1 MMPTS
6 TRTAQ
11 AQRHAHAWRT
21 QRISRMWHTW
31 DRNSY
36 KALCI
41 VGPGVRVIDPA
52 PAVAGGHA

>member
-1 MMPTS
+1 MGAQHGRDIMMPTS

-41 VGPGVRVIDPA
+41 VA
-52 PAVAGGHA
+52 PACA